1 MCGKPARINQAGR
14 GYGSAA
20 FDFNGDARLLPLDR
34 DRIICNLLGSSDALS
49 GGFWPTFS
57 FGQNRVW
64 SSAFRRQWLE
74 NESRLK
80 AELQTTRMETSSVA
94 ERIKQ
99 IAEQAAIDHGLELV
113 HAEVAGPEGHP
124 VVRVFIDKP
133 GGVTHDDCSGVSM
146 QIGTTL
152 EVEDFIHS
160 AYTLEV
166 SSPGLERGLYKL
178 ADYERF
184 AGSVAK
190 MKTRASI
197 GNQRNFRGTIVG
209 VADDQVIFDDHTS
222 GRVEIPL
229 ASIAKANLE
238 VDVDSEFRHA
248 HERELTDKDLIRRN
262 R

>member
-1 MCGKPARINQAGR
+1 
-14 GYGSAA
+14 
-20 FDFNGDARLLPLDR
+20 
-34 DRIICNLLGSSDALS
+34 
-49 GGFWPTFS
+49 
-57 FGQNRVW
+57 
-64 SSAFRRQWLE
+64 
-74 NESRLK
+74 
-80 AELQTTRMETSSVA
+80 MEASVA
-94 ERIKQ
+94 ERIKG

-133 GGVTHDDCSGVSM
+133 GGVTHNDCSAVST
-146 QIGTTL
+146 QVGTVL
-152 EVEDFIHS
+152 DVEDFIHA

-190 MKTRASI
+190 MKTRAPI

-209 VADDQVIFDDHTS
+209 VADDQVIFDDQTS
-222 GRVEIPL
+222 GRVEIPF

-238 VDVDSEFRHA
+238 VDVESELHQRR
-248 HERELTDKDLIRRN
+248 ERESTDRDLIRKN